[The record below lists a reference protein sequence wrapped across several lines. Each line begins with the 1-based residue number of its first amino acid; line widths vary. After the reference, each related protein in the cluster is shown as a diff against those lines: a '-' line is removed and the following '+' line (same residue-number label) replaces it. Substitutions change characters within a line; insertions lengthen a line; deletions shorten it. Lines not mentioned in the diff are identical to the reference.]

1 MELKEQEK
9 FLRIKK
15 EVIKM
20 IESKKEKLTEN
31 NIKVDIMVDII
42 NNEESYYIL
51 AFESDS
57 GVFLNY

>member
-20 IESKKEKLTEN
+20 IENKKKNL
-31 NIKVDIMVDII
+31 KKII
-42 NNEESYYIL
+42 
-51 AFESDS
+51 
-57 GVFLNY
+57 